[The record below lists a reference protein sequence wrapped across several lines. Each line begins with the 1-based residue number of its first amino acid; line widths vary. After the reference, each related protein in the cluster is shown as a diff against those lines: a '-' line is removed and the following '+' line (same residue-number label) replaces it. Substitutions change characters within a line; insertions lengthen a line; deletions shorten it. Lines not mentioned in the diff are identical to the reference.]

1 MMANNRYCGNLLLKQ
16 QKNFTAE
23 KCNSGSSRGPV
34 RCANTKV
41 MFCYRRTTQWTAII
55 LQRCRLTSI
64 FERTKAFCIKT
75 TDTFC
80 TNLYELSV
88 IQQSH

>member
-16 QKNFTAE
+16 QKNFTTE
-23 KCNSGSSRGPV
+23 KFNGGSSLGPI

-55 LQRCRLTSI
+55 LKRCRPTSI
-64 FERTKAFCIKT
+64 WTKKKPFCIKT
-75 TDTFC
+75 TDKFC

-88 IQQSH
+88 

>member
-16 QKNFTAE
+16 QKNFTTE
-23 KCNSGSSRGPV
+23 KFNGGSWRGPI

-55 LQRCRLTSI
+55 LKRCWP
-64 FERTKAFCIKT
+64 
-75 TDTFC
+75 
-80 TNLYELSV
+80 TN
-88 IQQSH
+88 I